1 MPKIVH
7 LISGPRNLSTA
18 LMYSF
23 SRRSDTKVLDE
34 PFYGHYLK
42 VTNLDH
48 PGKEEVMAHM
58 NCDPIQVQSN
68 IFGFSEAP
76 VLFIKN
82 MAHHLI
88 GMDLS
93 FLSNVENLF
102 LIRNPYQLI
111 ASFAKVIDKPT
122 VQDVGLKHEW
132 ELFDKIMNDGKN
144 KPVVLDSGVL
154 LQNPKLVLTKVCNAL
169 GLSFEENMLS
179 WPKGGIKEDG
189 IWAKYWYANV
199 HDSIGFER
207 QPTSERPLPD
217 HCKALYKEVLPY
229 YEELSLHAIKI

>member
-23 SRRSDTKVLDE
+23 SRRSDTKVQDE

-42 VTNLDH
+42 VTGLDH
-48 PGKEEVMAHM
+48 PGKEEVMAGM
-58 NCDPIQVQSN
+58 DCDSIQVLSDINQ
-68 IFGFSEAP
+68 FSEAP
-76 VLFIKN
+76 VFFLKN

-88 GMDLS
+88 EMDLS

-102 LIRNPYQLI
+102 LIRNPHQLI
-111 ASFAKVIDKPT
+111 ASFAKVIYNPT

-132 ELFDKIMNDGKN
+132 ELFDKIMNSGKN
-144 KPVVLDSGVL
+144 KPIVLDSGVL
-154 LQNPKLVLTKVCNAL
+154 LQNPQLVLTKVCVAL

-189 IWAKYWYANV
+189 IWAKFWYANV
-199 HDSIGFER
+199 HDSTGFER
-207 QPTSERPLPD
+207 QQTSERPLPD
-217 HCKALYKEVLPY
+217 HCLALYEEVLPY
-229 YEELSLHAIKI
+229 YEKLSVHAIKI